1 LTAENKLARAK
12 QPFATTDAAHVMVR
26 AAEAM
31 NWNLADIPS
40 FSHRAQHV
48 EYGLSAEIELAA
60 ILRWL
65 GRCRF
70 VHRLNQEVLKD
81 PAHDPMEVPDLLA
94 VFSDGVNK
102 RAALI
107 EVKTSDE
114 MSLVFKRSY
123 IEKLHAYAAL
133 LNLPLLIAWRP
144 HRAGFWMLF
153 DPSLAESLDN
163 ARVQVSFEFAV
174 KNDLMSILA
183 GDFHLVPKAAAGLR
197 IEAKRIGEKQP
208 TPNGFQAMFE
218 ISDAYFHDAAKRRV
232 AGVPN
237 SISWL
242 LISAMEDHCDVG
254 EDEIVQSFIASDGV
268 TRAQLVLRTAVGF
281 SLDDDQRIHWKA
293 VGNNLDSILT
303 CRALLA
309 DAQAHFGSF
318 VQYVLYQQPVNMP
331 SFVPEAWQHPH
342 ERS

>member
-1 LTAENKLARAK
+1 LSAENKLARAK
-12 QPFATTDAAHVMVR
+12 QPFATTDAAHAMVR
-26 AAEAM
+26 AAETM

-40 FSHRAQHV
+40 FLHRAQHV

-70 VHRLNQEVLKD
+70 VHRLNEEVLKD
-81 PAHDPMEVPDLLA
+81 PAHDTMEVPDLLA
-94 VFSDGVNK
+94 VFSDGVNT

-114 MSLVFKRSY
+114 MSLVFKRPY
-123 IEKLHAYAAL
+123 IEKLNAYAAL

-144 HRAGFWMLF
+144 RRVGFWMLF
-153 DPSLAESLDN
+153 NPSLAEPLDS
-163 ARVQVSFEFAV
+163 ARVQVSFELAL

-183 GDFHLVPKAAAGLR
+183 GDFHLVPQAGAGLR
-197 IEAKRIGEKQP
+197 FEIKRIGEKQP
-208 TPNGFQAMFE
+208 TPNGFQAMFQ
-218 ISDAYFHDAAKRRV
+218 ISDAYFHDAAKTRV

-242 LISAMEDHCDVG
+242 LVSAMEDHCDVG
-254 EDEIVQSFIASDGV
+254 EDEIIQSFIASGGV

-303 CRALLA
+303 CHALLA
-309 DAQAHFGSF
+309 DAEACFGSF
-318 VQYVLYQQPVNMP
+318 VQYVFHQRPANVP
-331 SFVPEAWQHPH
+331 SFVPETWQYPRK
-342 ERS
+342 RS